1 MYDILRSSIKKRS
14 IIMKFKL
21 KGYNFEFKEVPAKE
35 LYNLMLNYHYLHR
48 KVATKYAYG
57 LYANNELK
65 GMITYTVPRL
75 SLAHSISE
83 EANRDNTLELSRLY
97 IKDEIS
103 QFVPNITSR
112 FVSWTLRDLKKQGNW
127 FIISFA
133 DTSMGHVGSI
143 YQATNFLYTGTTKSG
158 MLCYN
163 GPFKQGGTWV
173 KGVHYRFLLIRS
185 IKHRYI
191 KFVGDRQ
198 FQKWAKKG
206 LKLDIVPHPHGIGAH
221 YEVGDVETR
230 FVKDRK
236 TGHIYTEA
244 QLLRSFPDYDWD
256 NQDWGVDD
264 INTLNK

>member
-1 MYDILRSSIKKRS
+1 
-14 IIMKFKL
+14 MKFEL
-21 KGYNFEFKEVPAKE
+21 KGYVFEFKPVKRSEIID
-35 LYNLMLNYHYLHR
+35 LMINYHYLHR
-48 KVATKYAYG
+48 AVNTKYDYG
-57 LYANNELK
+57 LFTDNELK
-65 GMITYTVPRL
+65 GMITYTTPRL
-75 SLAHSISE
+75 NLARSISD
-83 EANRDNTLELSRLY
+83 EANLDNTLELSRLY

-103 QFVPNITSR
+103 QSVPNITSR
-112 FVSWTLRDLKKQGNW
+112 FVSWTLRDLKERGNW

-163 GPFKQGGTWV
+163 GSFKQGGAWV

-206 LKLDIVPHPHGIGAH
+206 LKLDIVPHPHGLGAH

-230 FVKDRK
+230 FIKDRK
-236 TGHIYTEA
+236 TDRIYTEA

-256 NQDWGVDD
+256 NQDWDVDD
-264 INTLNK
+264 INTPNR

>member
-1 MYDILRSSIKKRS
+1 
-14 IIMKFKL
+14 MKFEL
-21 KGYNFEFKEVPAKE
+21 KGYDFEFKPVKRSDIID
-35 LYNLMLNYHYLHR
+35 LMINYHYLHR
-48 KVATKYAYG
+48 AVNTKYAYG
-57 LYANNELK
+57 LFADNELK
-65 GMITYTVPRL
+65 GMITYTTPRL
-75 SLAHSISE
+75 NLARSISD
-83 EANRDNTLELSRLY
+83 EANLDNTLELSRLY

-103 QFVPNITSR
+103 QSVPNITSR

-191 KFVGDRQ
+191 KFVGDRR
-198 FQKWAKKG
+198 FQKWAKKD

-230 FVKDRK
+230 FIKDRK

-256 NQDWGVDD
+256 NQDWDVDD
-264 INTLNK
+264 INKQGVI